1 MLNFCVH
8 WEIEATV
15 NCKENRK
22 ENFLNELFRELSKIF
37 IGITPFY
44 WDLIFF
50 PLAPLWKRSY
60 DFFDGALNKIFSL

>member
-1 MLNFCVH
+1 M
-8 WEIEATV
+8 

-22 ENFLNELFRELSKIF
+22 ENFLNEVFRELSKTF

-50 PLAPLWKRSY
+50 PLTPLWKGSY
-60 DFFDGALNKIFSL
+60 DLFYSALNKIFSL